1 MAGLD
6 TLNITNTGLLN
17 INKKVVNSRAFK
29 SNLITAVGS
38 PTIIEG
44 VASGFST
51 EDYYVYSP
59 LAFTNSEKISVNF
72 KGIFFKK
79 EGLQTAFQLI
89 SAAGAPLIM
98 TFENSR
104 VNFTYRDL
112 LVFSFGN
119 LALEDSMDIQIN
131 LVLTSNSYEFTLM
144 YGKQILQKFGD
155 LDLTI
160 PLESFVSLN
169 LGSSFPNRENFWN
182 GNINLKEF
190 SIYNNGAL
198 LYAPS
203 EGTSWNFSNIL
214 VSDGKIP
221 LIDSTT
227 PAANHI
233 YSFPVTEIKRSGNTI
248 LLTCE
253 IDEDSYLVI
262 REMGLYIQTASGKVL
277 FGSISNLNVNKTK
290 GLAYDLVFTV
300 DTTINVVNAVGF
312 PEEGGIVVEDPDFME
327 FKNFTTIQQVNT
339 YVLTNLERIIR
350 MNAGAKGSYKNYS
363 IENAQAG
370 TGHNR
375 PQVIY
380 RLQQE
385 IENAEDC
392 YNSIDT
398 FVKLTNKFQKIM
410 EDQIDPQIIQVEGDL
425 QVPENGVISGFSTS
439 NYITH
444 SSPFTSSANWNFK
457 CAFTSD
463 EETEGTVASLSNR
476 SSNSPL
482 EIGVLNDKCY
492 LKVKSLESI
501 YPTNLNSYYTRN
513 NLSDNEVGGITY
525 YAWNR
530 KEETPFYNFHC
541 NNLAPSAS
549 PVVVFPQVT
558 PLILEH
564 ESISSSSFKLS
575 VRTLITN
582 LTSTQYIIGKTSLS
596 SNEGFELF
604 IENGRIKASFYEEG
618 SGNLIGTISTR
629 FNLKLNRFYN
639 IEVEY
644 DGSRYSLHYKIEP
657 EGSEYAEEE
666 VEYLISNKLISL
678 ESSVNLVIG
687 AQYSTSPQNPYQGS
701 LDFSKFSLEGSGY
714 SWNGCSELGTIYTL
728 TPNPDNTALTYDS
741 DYYEVRNAIAENYYN
756 GEIINTSS
764 LFTVE
769 DHTKYTVSISY
780 SEDEETQKGIYE
792 VTRIINDDIVT
803 ETTVLSS
810 IIPIVENLSNRMSL
824 PTEVFVGVDSSPQ
837 ISNPFSATI
846 NLVDWAISQGSS
858 SWPFTKGVILNN
870 TELIQYYRLPNLNKN
885 QYATKDICNLG
896 RKIKFLSDRFEGNE
910 DIIDFSYEEGI
921 TLCMKVAL
929 QDAEPKV
936 LLYKSDLVED
946 IYFSLTFIDQTLTFT
961 LATQDGYTSIS
972 KALVLQEYDAYT
984 NEPIMVTVT
993 FQPQYDNWGY
1003 LQMFKNNEAI
1013 TEPKYLK
1020 LNPAAD
1026 PSMFILSN
1034 YLTSSEHIGRFLQDL
1049 VVIKGIISSQDLKYI
1064 NNLFDTNY

>member
-6 TLNITNTGLLN
+6 ALNITNTGLLN
-17 INKKVVNSRAFK
+17 INKKVTNSRTFV
-29 SNLITAVGS
+29 SNLITAVGN
-38 PTIIEG
+38 PTIVEG

-51 EDYYVYSP
+51 EDYFVYSP
-59 LAFTNSEKISVNF
+59 LAFTDSEKIRINF
-72 KGIFFKK
+72 KGVFFRKD
-79 EGLQTAFQLI
+79 GLQTAFQLI
-89 SAAGAPLIM
+89 SGAGASLTM

-104 VNFTYRDL
+104 VSFTYRDL
-112 LVFSFGN
+112 IVFSFGN
-119 LALEDSMDIQIN
+119 LTLEDNMNVQIN
-131 LVLTSNSYEFTLM
+131 LVLTHDSYEFTLM
-144 YGKQILQKFGD
+144 YGKQILQKSGN

-169 LGSSFPNRENFWN
+169 LGSNFPNRENFWN

-214 VSDGKIP
+214 VSDGKFP
-221 LIDSTT
+221 LTDNTAPI
-227 PAANHI
+227 ANHI
-233 YSFPVTEIKRSGNTI
+233 YSFPVTEIKRSGNAV

-253 IDEDSYLVI
+253 IDEDSYLII

-277 FGSISNLNVNKTK
+277 FGSLGNLNVNKTK
-290 GLAYDLVFTV
+290 GLAYNLVFTV
-300 DTTINVVNAVGF
+300 NTTINVVNAIGF
-312 PEEGGIVVEDPDFME
+312 PEEGGIIVEDPDFME
-327 FKNFTTIQQVNT
+327 FKDFTTIQQVNT

-370 TGHNR
+370 IGHNR

-385 IENAEDC
+385 IESAEDC

-398 FVKLTNKFQKIM
+398 FVKLTNKFQKIT
-410 EDQIDPQIIQVEGDL
+410 EEQVDPQVIQVEGDM

-444 SSPFTSSANWNFK
+444 SSPFTNSSNWNFK
-457 CAFTSD
+457 CAFTSN
-463 EETEGTVASLSNR
+463 EGTEGTIASLSNG
-476 SSNSPL
+476 SPNSPL

-492 LKVKSLESI
+492 LKIKSLESI
-501 YPTNLNSYYTRN
+501 YPTNLDSYYTRN
-513 NLSDNEVGGITY
+513 SSVDEGTY
-525 YAWNR
+525 YGWSR
-530 KEETPFYNFHC
+530 KQETSFYNFHC
-541 NNLAPSAS
+541 NVLVPSAS
-549 PVVVFPQVT
+549 PIVTFPQVT

-564 ESISSSSFKLS
+564 DNIDSSNFKLS
-575 VRTLITN
+575 VRTLMTD
-582 LTSTQYIIGKTSLS
+582 LTSTQYIIGKTSAN

-604 IENGRIKASFYEEG
+604 IENGRIKATFYEEG
-618 SGNLIGTISTR
+618 SGSLIGTISTR

-639 IEVEY
+639 IKVEY

-666 VEYLISNKLISL
+666 IEYLVSDKLISL
-678 ESSVNLVIG
+678 GSSVNFVIG
-687 AQYSTSPQNPYQGS
+687 AQYSVNPQNPYKGS
-701 LDFSKFSLEGSGY
+701 LDFSNFSLEGSDY
-714 SWNGCSELGTIYTL
+714 LWKGCAELSIIYTS
-728 TPNPDNTALTYDS
+728 TPTPISTDPTYD
-741 DYYEVRNAIAENYYN
+741 DDNYEVRNALAESYHN
-756 GEIINTSS
+756 GEIININN

-769 DHTKYTVSISY
+769 DHTKYTISISY
-780 SEDEETQKGIYE
+780 SEDQETQKGTYE
-792 VTRIINDDIVT
+792 VTRIINDDIIT
-803 ETTVLSS
+803 KTTVLSS
-810 IIPIVENLSNRMSL
+810 IIPIVENWSNRMSL
-824 PTEVFVGVDSSPQ
+824 PSEVFVGVNSSPQ

-846 NLVDWAISQGSS
+846 NLVDWTISQGSS
-858 SWPFTKGVILNN
+858 NWPFTKEVILND
-870 TELIQYYRLPNLNKN
+870 TELIQYYKLPNLNKN
-885 QYATKDICNLG
+885 QYATKDICNFG

-910 DIIDFSYEEGI
+910 DIIDFSYEGGI

-961 LATQDGYTSIS
+961 LATQDGYSAIS
-972 KALVLQEYDAYT
+972 KSIVLQEYDAYT
-984 NEPIMVTVT
+984 NEPIMITVT

-1003 LQMFKNNEAI
+1003 LQMFKNNEPI
-1013 TEPKYLK
+1013 TEAKYLK
-1020 LNPAAD
+1020 LNPMTD

-1034 YLTSSEHIGRFLQDL
+1034 YLTSSEHIGRYLQDL
-1049 VVIKGIISSQDLKYI
+1049 VVIKGAISEDDLKYI

>member
-17 INKKVVNSRAFK
+17 ISKKVVNSRTFV
-29 SNLITAVGS
+29 SNLITAIGS
-38 PTIIEG
+38 PVVIEG

-51 EDYYVYSP
+51 EDYFVYYP
-59 LAFTNSEKISVNF
+59 LTFTNSEKISVNF

-89 SAAGAPLIM
+89 SAAGAPLTM

-104 VNFTYRDL
+104 VTFTYRDL

-119 LALEDSMDIQIN
+119 LALEDNMDIQIN

-144 YGKQILQKFGD
+144 YGKRILQKFGD

-169 LGSSFPNRENFWN
+169 LGSNFSDRENFWN
-182 GNINLKEF
+182 GSINLKEF

-221 LIDSTT
+221 LTDSTT

-277 FGSISNLNVNKTK
+277 FGSINNLNVNKTK

-300 DTTINVVNAVGF
+300 DTTINVVNAIGF
-312 PEEGGIVVEDPDFME
+312 PEEGGIIVEDPYFME
-327 FKNFTTIQQVNT
+327 FKDFTTVQQVNT
-339 YVLTNLERIIR
+339 YILTNLERIIR

-370 TGHNR
+370 IGHNR

-385 IENAEDC
+385 MENAEDC

-398 FVKLTNKFQKIM
+398 FVKLTNRFRKIT
-410 EDQIDPQIIQVEGDL
+410 EYQVDPEAIQVEGDL
-425 QVPENGVISGFSTS
+425 RVPENGIISGFSTS

-444 SSPFTSSANWNFK
+444 PSSFADSAKWNFK

-463 EETEGTVASLSNR
+463 EDTKGAIASFNNG

-492 LKVKSLESI
+492 LKIKSLESI
-501 YPTNLNSYYTRN
+501 HPIGLDSYYTRYN
-513 NLSDNEVGGITY
+513 SADIAVLPPY
-525 YAWNR
+525 YAWDR
-530 KEETPFYNFHC
+530 KAENLFYNFHC
-541 NNLAPSAS
+541 NTLVPAAS
-549 PVVVFPQVT
+549 PIVAFPQAI

-564 ESISSSSFKLS
+564 QSISSSNFTLA
-575 VRTLITN
+575 VRALITD
-582 LTSTQYIIGKTSLS
+582 LTTTQYIIGKTSAS

-604 IENGRIKASFYEEG
+604 IENGKIKATFYEEG
-618 SGNLIGTISTR
+618 SGNPIGTISTK
-629 FNLKLNRFYN
+629 FNLKLNRFYD
-639 IEVEY
+639 IEVKY
-644 DGSRYSLHYKIEP
+644 DGTRYSLHYKIEA
-657 EGSEYAEEE
+657 EGSKYAEEE
-666 VEYLISNKLISL
+666 VEYLVSDKLISL
-678 ESSVNLVIG
+678 DNSVNFVIG
-687 AQYSTSPQNPYQGS
+687 AQYSASPQNPYQGS
-701 LDFSKFSLEGSGY
+701 MDFSNFVLKDFSY
-714 SWNGCSELGTIYTL
+714 TWNGCSELGTIYTL
-728 TPNPDNTALTYDS
+728 TITPTSTTPTYDNS
-741 DYYEVRNAIAENYYN
+741 YYEIRGALAEGYYT

-764 LFTVE
+764 LFTVD

-810 IIPIVENLSNRMSL
+810 IIPIVENWSNRMSI
-824 PTEVFVGVDSSPQ
+824 PSEIFVGVSSSPQ

-846 NLVDWAISQGSS
+846 NLVDWTISQGSS
-858 SWPFTKGVILNN
+858 NWPFTKEVTLNN
-870 TELIQYYRLPNLNKN
+870 TKLIQYYRLPNLNKN
-885 QYATKDICNLG
+885 QYAIKDICNLG

-910 DIIDFSYEEGI
+910 DIIDFLYEEGI

-961 LATQDGYTSIS
+961 LATQDGYTSVS
-972 KALVLQEYDAYT
+972 KSLVLQEYDAYT
-984 NEPIMVTVT
+984 NEPIMITVT

-1034 YLTSSEHIGRFLQDL
+1034 YLTSSEHVGRFLQDL
-1049 VVIKGIISSQDLKYI
+1049 VVIKGIISPQDLKYI

>member
-6 TLNITNTGLLN
+6 ALNITNTGLLN
-17 INKKVVNSRAFK
+17 INKKVVNSRTFV

-38 PTIIEG
+38 PTVVEG

-51 EDYYVYSP
+51 EDYFVYSP
-59 LAFTNSEKISVNF
+59 LAFTDSEKIRVNF
-72 KGIFFKK
+72 KGVFFKK
-79 EGLQTAFQLI
+79 DGLQTAFQLI
-89 SAAGAPLIM
+89 SGAGAPLTM

-104 VNFTYRDL
+104 INFTYRDL
-112 LVFSFGN
+112 IVFSFGN
-119 LALEDSMDIQIN
+119 LALEDNMNVQIN
-131 LVLTSNSYEFTLM
+131 LVLTHNSYEFTLM
-144 YGKQILQKFGD
+144 YGKQILQKSGN

-214 VSDGKIP
+214 VSDGKFP
-221 LIDSTT
+221 LTDSTIPT
-227 PAANHI
+227 ANHI
-233 YSFPVTEIKRSGNTI
+233 YSFPVTEIKRSGNAV

-253 IDEDSYLVI
+253 IGEDSYLTI
-262 REMGLYIQTASGKVL
+262 REMGLYIQTASGRVL
-277 FGSISNLNVNKTK
+277 FGSLSNLNVNKTK
-290 GLAYDLVFTV
+290 GLAYNLIFTV
-300 DTTINVVNAVGF
+300 DTTINVVNAIGF
-312 PEEGGIVVEDPDFME
+312 PEEGGIIVEDPDFME
-327 FKNFTTIQQVNT
+327 FKDFTTIQQVNT

-370 TGHNR
+370 IGHNR

-380 RLQQE
+380 RLQQK
-385 IENAEDC
+385 IDSAEDC

-398 FVKLTNKFQKIM
+398 FVKLTNKFQKIT
-410 EDQIDPQIIQVEGDL
+410 EEQVDPQVIQVEGDI
-425 QVPENGVISGFSTS
+425 QVPKDGVISGFSTS

-444 SSPFTSSANWNFK
+444 PSPFTDSANWNFK
-457 CAFTSD
+457 CAFTSS
-463 EETEGTVASLSNR
+463 EGTEGAVASLNNG

-482 EIGVLNDKCY
+482 EIGVLNNKCY

-513 NLSDNEVGGITY
+513 NSTDKENTY
-525 YAWNR
+525 YGWSR
-530 KEETPFYNFHC
+530 KQETPFYNFHC
-541 NNLAPSAS
+541 NSLVPASS
-549 PVVVFPQVT
+549 PVVIFPQVI

-564 ESISSSSFKLS
+564 DGMDSSSFRLS
-575 VRTLITN
+575 IRTLITD
-582 LTSTQYIIGKTSLS
+582 LTSTQYIIGKASAN

-604 IENGRIKASFYEEG
+604 IENGRIKATFYEEG
-618 SGNLIGTISTR
+618 SGNVIGTISTR
-629 FNLKLNRFYN
+629 FNLKLNRFYD
-639 IEVEY
+639 IEVRY
-644 DGSRYSLHYKIEP
+644 DGDRYSLHYKIEP

-666 VEYLISNKLISL
+666 IEYLVSDKLISL
-678 ESSVNLVIG
+678 ESSVTLIIG
-687 AQYSTSPQNPYQGS
+687 AQYSVNPQNPYRGS
-701 LDFSKFSLEGSGY
+701 LDFSNFSLEDSEY
-714 SWNGCSELGTIYTL
+714 LWKGCAELDIIYTS
-728 TPNPDNTALTYDS
+728 TPTPTNADATYDNDS
-741 DYYEVRNAIAENYYN
+741 YEVRNALAESYYS
-756 GEIINTSS
+756 GDIINTSS
-764 LFTVE
+764 LFAIE
-769 DHTKYTVSISY
+769 DHTKYTISISY
-780 SEDEETQKGIYE
+780 SENEETQKGTYE

-810 IIPIVENLSNRMSL
+810 IIPIVENWSNRMSL
-824 PTEVFVGVDSSPQ
+824 PSEVFVGVNSSPQ

-846 NLVDWAISQGSS
+846 NLVDWAISQEGSN
-858 SWPFTKGVILNN
+858 WPFTKEVILNN

-896 RKIKFLSDRFEGNE
+896 RKIRFLSDRFEGNE
-910 DIIDFSYEEGI
+910 DAIDFSYEEGI

-972 KALVLQEYDAYT
+972 KSLVLQEYDAYT
-984 NEPIMVTVT
+984 NEPIMITVT
-993 FQPQYDNWGY
+993 FKPQYDNWGY

-1013 TEPKYLK
+1013 TKPKYLK

-1034 YLTSSEHIGRFLQDL
+1034 YLTSSEHIGRYLQDL
-1049 VVIKGIISSQDLKYI
+1049 VVIKGVISENDLKYI